1 MPLFMLLVL
10 TFYTAAVLSQNPET
24 IIANKVNYV
33 EPGKLYAYKPKRNFG
48 PFSDD
53 NLHIFCYRA
62 KDKSIRRLFETVELR
77 LNIEGDN
84 YKQYDGATPEEVK
97 EHYYQQQ
104 SLFSF
109 TLFSQKRV
117 RLHLS
122 PFVSSCLG
130 MASQTPYTLE
140 LRILRIDFW
149 QVIQLLVGSLLFR
162 YASNLSH
169 NAIFYYV
176 TGIVLG
182 ICSSFMLIIWLTS
195 KLVPRRPAMYGILIG
210 GWTMGLWMIQLL
222 WVHMQVIIVSYR
234 TYVFWYIM
242 ITGSISFIVC
252 YRWGPPTNQRSKNI
266 IKWLLQLNSLSMI
279 YFSSFYEEATSA
291 IILVIVASKYFPR
304 SLWYKCRSY
313 WLRKFPPKIRLLT
326 IEEFEAQGVLET
338 TKALEDLRKY
348 ASSPDCK
355 QWKMI
360 SKLRD
365 PRRFAAFVEGASHL
379 KHEEVLR
386 FESSKYL
393 DVDEENSDISMD
405 ESQNEEIL
413 CNSNTGHA
421 DEDILS
427 EEDEYGHASG
437 DYKFRTLRASMKT
450 RAPSV
455 DNEPSTSRRS
465 LMRPGQ
471 RMLTPT
477 LGSQQRPITPN
488 SIPSRISPF
497 IVDHNGHSSPK
508 IPAYIHKVTSRYE
521 HRSTREFHDTDL

>member
-1 MPLFMLLVL
+1 MTLLMLLIL

-24 IIANKVNYV
+24 VVANKVNYV
-33 EPGKLYAYKPKRNFG
+33 ELGKLYAYKPKRNFG

-62 KDKSIRRLFETVELR
+62 KDKCIRRLFETVELR

-84 YKQYDGATPEEVK
+84 YKQYDGATPEEVR

-109 TLFSQKRV
+109 HLFSQKRV
-117 RLHLS
+117 RLPLS

-140 LRILRIDFW
+140 LRVLRIDFW
-149 QVIQLLVGSLLFR
+149 HVIQLLVGYLVFQ

-182 ICSSFMLIIWLTS
+182 VCSSFMLIIWLTS
-195 KLVPRRPAMYGILIG
+195 KLVPRRAAMYGILIG
-210 GWTMGLWMIQLL
+210 GWTIGLWMIQLL

-234 TYVFWYIM
+234 AYVFWYIM

-266 IKWLLQLNSLSMI
+266 IKWLLQLTSLSVI
-279 YFSSFYEEATSA
+279 YFSSFYEEATSV
-291 IILVIVASKYFPR
+291 IILVAVASKCFPQ
-304 SLWYKCRSY
+304 SLWYKCRFY
-313 WLRKFPPKIRLLT
+313 WLRIFPPKIRLLT

-338 TKALEDLRKY
+338 TKALEDLRKF
-348 ASSPDCK
+348 ASSPDCR
-355 QWKMI
+355 QWKMMT
-360 SKLRD
+360 KLRD

-379 KHEEVLR
+379 KHEEVLH
-386 FESSKYL
+386 FESFKYF
-393 DVDEENSDISMD
+393 DADSESSDISMD
-405 ESQNEEIL
+405 ESQNEEIP
-413 CNSNTGHA
+413 CNSNTGHT
-421 DEDILS
+421 DEDILT
-427 EEDEYGHASG
+427 EEDEYSHDSG
-437 DYKFRTLRASMKT
+437 DYKFRILRASMKN

-465 LMRPGQ
+465 LMRLRQ
-471 RMLTPT
+471 RLLTPT
-477 LGSQQRPITPN
+477 LGSQQRPITSN
-488 SIPSRISPF
+488 SIPPPPYILEFAGICSYLKRHLN
-497 IVDHNGHSSPK
+497 HN
-508 IPAYIHKVTSRYE
+508 
-521 HRSTREFHDTDL
+521 TD